1 MFAMNLVHLAVL
13 VLLSALFG
21 CSDRPQAPG
30 PRPLDDRER
39 LAWYDRTN
47 VAFER
52 GVLYAPGDGLPPDDP
67 GRTFAPLIIL
77 QIADTGAADLPAA
90 PDVYHHAGEVML
102 RGRAHASR
110 TYLWRQGGGNNS
122 RALRMTLGDD
132 GYPLVY
138 EILGHPSG
146 GLLLFVASNVEEAAV
161 AEFGPP
167 LPGRQ
172 FSVERDT
179 GETPGVIVGGLVE
192 PGATP
197 MGPFVYLW
205 SDGEVDTVICRCMP
219 SMVDRIDDTVP
230 YALAP
235 TPAADVE
242 GLRPERLDRLLRLPQ
257 GLF

>member
-1 MFAMNLVHLAVL
+1 
-13 VLLSALFG
+13 
-21 CSDRPQAPG
+21 
-30 PRPLDDRER
+30 
-39 LAWYDRTN
+39 
-47 VAFER
+47 
-52 GVLYAPGDGLPPDDP
+52 VLYAPGDGLSPDDP

-77 QIADTGAADLPAA
+77 QIADADAADLPAA
-90 PDVYHHAGEVML
+90 PEVYHHAGETL
-102 RGRAHASR
+102 LHGQAHASW
-110 TYLWRQGGGNNS
+110 TYLWRQSDANSS
-122 RALRMTLGDD
+122 RALRMTLGSD

-146 GLLLFVASNVEEAAV
+146 GRLLFVASDLEEAAA

-219 SMVDRIDDTVP
+219 SMVGRIDETVP

-235 TPAADVE
+235 TPVPDGEVA
-242 GLRPERLDRLLRLPQ
+242 RTERLETLLRFPASEL
-257 GLF
+257 